1 MTRRV
6 GRGSRNGGVNQVND
20 SSWRSLSAILG
31 VACVI
36 LIIAA
41 GALLATNSG
50 SPAPSSSDTSQTSAV
65 PSGSVSSGSPGPSA
79 SPSAS
84 SVPSPTPKPTAVVQA
99 PIAFVSFNKMMLDAA
114 NDPLGTA
121 RTFTFVTDGA
131 GPVGIAF
138 TQGTGK
144 ALVKICAKID
154 DSKPDCRTGSK
165 VTYTGAFTDTAHSV
179 WIVTL
184 VGSGTNKPTVDV
196 SLSWPTNDSRITL
209 THGRLQG
216 STSPGVP
223 EALNGFICTFKTN
236 AAGNVTVAASWT
248 TVTTDI
254 TMSTAN
260 VNGTSVSTIDE
271 KPFKAAQNLGTPGY
285 TFGVDGGKT
294 YRVALRDTAADSQR
308 PDLTAVISFP

>member
-1 MTRRV
+1 M
-6 GRGSRNGGVNQVND
+6 ND

-41 GALLATNSG
+41 GALLATSGG
-50 SPAPSSSDTSQTSAV
+50 SPTPSSSDIGQTSAS
-65 PSGSVSSGSPGPSA
+65 PSGSVATASTGPSA
-79 SPSAS
+79 SASAASASPTAAPSAS
-84 SVPSPTPKPTAVVQA
+84 TKPTSAPKA
-99 PIAFVSFNKMMLDAA
+99 PIALATFNNLMLDAA
-114 NDPLGTA
+114 NDASGTA
-121 RTFTFVTDGA
+121 RTFTFITDGA
-131 GPVGIAF
+131 GPVGIGF

-154 DSKPDCRTGSK
+154 DLKPDCRTGSK
-165 VTYTGAFTDTAHSV
+165 VTFTGALTDTAHSV

-184 VGSGTNKPTVDV
+184 VGAGANTPTVSV
-196 SLSWPTNDSRITL
+196 SLSWPTNEPRITL

-223 EALNGFICTFKTN
+223 EALNGFICTFKPR

-248 TVTTDI
+248 TITTDI

-260 VNGTSVSTIDE
+260 VNGTTVNTVDE
-271 KPFKAAQNLGTPGY
+271 KQFKAAKNLGTPGY
-285 TFGVDGGKT
+285 TFGVDGGKY
-294 YRVALRDTAADSQR
+294 YRVSLRDTAADSQR

>member
-1 MTRRV
+1 
-6 GRGSRNGGVNQVND
+6 VND

-41 GALLATNSG
+41 GALLATSGG
-50 SPAPSSSDTSQTSAV
+50 SPAPSSSDVGQTGAT
-65 PSGSVSSGSPGPSA
+65 PSGSVATESSGPSA
-79 SPSAS
+79 PASAS
-84 SVPSPTPKPTAVVQA
+84 SVPSVPSATPTPTAMPKA
-99 PIAFVSFNKMMLDAA
+99 PIALATFSNLMLDAA
-114 NDPLGTA
+114 NDASGTA
-121 RTFTFVTDGA
+121 RTFTFITDGA
-131 GPVGIAF
+131 GPVGIGF

-165 VTYTGAFTDTAHSV
+165 VTFTGALTDTAHSV

-184 VGSGTNKPTVDV
+184 VGAGANTPTVSV
-196 SLSWPTNDSRITL
+196 SLSWPTNTPRITL

-223 EALNGFICTFKTN
+223 EALNGFICTFKSR

-248 TVTTDI
+248 TITTDI
-254 TMSTAN
+254 AMSTAN
-260 VNGTSVSTIDE
+260 VIGTTVNTVDE
-271 KPFKAAQNLGTPGY
+271 KQFKAAKNLGTPGY
-285 TFGVDGGKT
+285 TFGVDGGKY
-294 YRVALRDTAADSQR
+294 YRVSLRDTAADSQR

>member
-1 MTRRV
+1 M
-6 GRGSRNGGVNQVND
+6 ND

-41 GALLATNSG
+41 GALLATSGG
-50 SPAPSSSDTSQTSAV
+50 SPAPNSSDVGQTSAT
-65 PSGSVSSGSPGPSA
+65 PPGSVATESSGPSA
-79 SPSAS
+79 PASAS
-84 SVPSPTPKPTAVVQA
+84 SASASVPSATPPPTSMPKA
-99 PIAFVSFNKMMLDAA
+99 PIALATFSNLMLDAA
-114 NDPLGTA
+114 NDASGTA
-121 RTFTFVTDGA
+121 RTFTFITDGA
-131 GPVGIAF
+131 GPVGIGF

-165 VTYTGAFTDTAHSV
+165 VTFTGALTDTAHSV

-184 VGSGTNKPTVDV
+184 VGAGANTPTVSV
-196 SLSWPTNDSRITL
+196 SLSWPTNEPRITL

-223 EALNGFICTFKTN
+223 EALNGFICTFKPR

-248 TVTTDI
+248 TITTDI
-254 TMSTAN
+254 AMSTAN
-260 VNGTSVSTIDE
+260 VIGTTVNTVDE
-271 KPFKAAQNLGTPGY
+271 KQFKAAKNLGTPGY
-285 TFGVDGGKT
+285 TFGVDGGKY
-294 YRVALRDTAADSQR
+294 YRVSLRDTAADSQR